1 LVGIAILR
9 NEHIRYDFIVNA
21 FLLSLQNEYLK
32 MFNLF
37 IKTISNFTDMTD
49 MTKSEDETVLLSHCT
64 ESITD
69 ILSSDVSI
77 ISETVLTN
85 YSRIAIM
92 LLPKHA

>member
-1 LVGIAILR
+1 MAS
-9 NEHIRYDFIVNA
+9 NSTENA
-21 FLLSLQNEYLK
+21 FLRSLQNVYLK

-49 MTKSEDETVLLSHCT
+49 ITKSEDKIVLLLQYT

-69 ILSSDVSI
+69 ILCSDVSI

-92 LLPKHA
+92 LLPKHAWIKLLL